1 MSKSSITKI
10 FYFFFA
16 GIPVEQQHLIYNH
29 KELLD
34 KTEIK
39 DIPLVK
45 GSTIRLVLDMKG
57 GPVSARRVV
66 TLPGYDKWFD
76 LSDVLGHSGQ
86 DSLPV
91 KLLVYKDFK
100 KNIHRVMKFRAD
112 RKNVSSTRN
121 TNNTNVEIP
130 SEFPH
135 DDEAQDNQWL
145 KDNIQTLDVSF
156 FV

>member
-1 MSKSSITKI
+1 M
-10 FYFFFA
+10 
-16 GIPVEQQHLIYNH
+16 
-29 KELLD
+29 D

-45 GSTIRLVLDMKG
+45 GSTVKLVLDMKG

-66 TLPGYDKWFD
+66 TLPGYEKWFD

-91 KLLVYKDFK
+91 KLLLYKDFK

-112 RKNVSSTRN
+112 RKNVTSSRN
-121 TNNTNVEIP
+121 SGNNNVEIP

-145 KDNIQTLDVSF
+145 KDNIQTLDVSMRIF
-156 FV
+156 QKSQNKFCFIILIIF